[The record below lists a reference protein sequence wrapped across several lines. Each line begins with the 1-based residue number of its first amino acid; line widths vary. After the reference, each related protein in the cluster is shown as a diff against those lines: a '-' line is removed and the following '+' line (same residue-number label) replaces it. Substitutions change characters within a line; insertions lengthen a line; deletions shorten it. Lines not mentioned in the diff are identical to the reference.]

1 MPHIT
6 RFIVAGFVAVASSF
20 VATHAQTADLILHGG
35 KIVTVDKDFS
45 IRQAVAVK
53 DGRIVAVGTN
63 EDVLKL
69 RGSATSVVD
78 LAGKTV
84 LPGLID
90 SHTHPV
96 GAAMHEWNGE
106 IPDMQSVQDVLDY
119 IKARTRVLE
128 KGEWISLSQVFITR
142 LKERRYPSRA
152 ELDSAAPEHP
162 VVFSTGPD
170 SSLNSLAL
178 KLSGI
183 EKNYKDPGGA
193 NGGGKV
199 ERDENGEPT
208 GILRNMGGAV
218 KYQSPKGGKSAGE
231 QDRYARVLALF
242 KDYNSVGLTGIADRD
257 CGKSNVD
264 LYQKMLD
271 QGDLPV
277 RVACSR
283 SLGTGGNPEAIRFHI
298 REIAKEKQAPANDA
312 ARSQGER
319 DMLRIVGVKIYL
331 DGGMLTGSAR
341 MRQPWGVSKIY
352 SIDDPNYKGVFR
364 TAPEKLAPIV
374 ETAVEHGL
382 QFTAHSVGD
391 GAVHALI
398 EAYEKASEKR
408 PTKKTRCCI
417 THSNFMSAEAIE
429 LMAKIGVVA
438 DIQPAWLFLDA
449 ATLHAQFGHD
459 RLRYFQPLKS
469 CFDKG
474 VIVGGGS
481 DHMQKIGSLRSTN
494 PYNPWLGMWT
504 TMARRPRNFEGEF
517 HAEEKLSREQ
527 AIRFYTANNAF
538 ITFREESTGS
548 IEKGKLADLIVIDRD
563 VLTCK
568 LDDVRDTQV
577 QRTYLA
583 GKLVFQK

>member
-1 MPHIT
+1 MSKLT
-6 RFIVAGFVAVASSF
+6 RLAVAAIVVLTSLSQ
-20 VATHAQTADLILHGG
+20 VRAQTADLILHGG
-35 KIVTVDKDFS
+35 KIVAVDKDFT
-45 IRQAVAVK
+45 IHQAIAVK
-53 DGRIVAVGTN
+53 DGRIIAVGTN
-63 EDVLKL
+63 GDVLKL
-69 RGSATSVVD
+69 LGSETATID

-106 IPDMQSVQDVLDY
+106 IPDMQTVQDVLDY
-119 IKARTRVLE
+119 VKARARVLQ

-142 LKERRYPSRA
+142 LKERRYPTRT
-152 ELDSAAPEHP
+152 ELDGAAPEHP

-178 KLSGI
+178 SLSGI
-183 EKNYKDPGGA
+183 DRHFKAPS
-193 NGGGKV
+193 GGKV

-218 KYQSPKGGKSAGE
+218 KFVAPKGGKSAGE
-231 QDRYARVLALF
+231 QDRYARVSALF
-242 KDYNSVGLTGIADRD
+242 KDYNSVGITGIADRD
-257 CGKSNVD
+257 CGKGNVD
-264 LYQKMLD
+264 LYQNMLD
-271 QGDLPV
+271 HGDLTL

-298 REIAKEKQAPANDA
+298 REIAKEAQAPANDA
-312 ARSQGER
+312 QRAEKAR

-341 MRQPWGVSKIY
+341 MLKPWGVSKIY
-352 SIDDPNYKGVFR
+352 AIDDPNYQGVFR

-374 ETAVEHGL
+374 ETAVENGL

-398 EAYEKASEKR
+398 DAYEKASEKQ
-408 PTKKTRCCI
+408 PASKTRCCI
-417 THSNFMSAEAIE
+417 THSNFMSAQAIE
-429 LMAKIGVVA
+429 RMAKLGIVA
-438 DIQPAWLFLDA
+438 DIQPAWLYLDA
-449 ATLHAQFGHD
+449 ATLHAQFGLE

-469 CFDKG
+469 CFEKG

-481 DHMQKIGSLRSTN
+481 DHMQKIGSLRSIN

-504 TMARRPRNFEGEF
+504 TLARQPRNFEGEF
-517 HAEEKLSREQ
+517 HGQEKLSRQQ

-538 ITFREESTGS
+538 ITFREHNTGS

-568 LDDVRDTQV
+568 LDDIRDTQV
-577 QRTYLA
+577 LRTYLA
-583 GKLVFQK
+583 GKLVHEK